1 MFYAILYRDLKMP
14 WVQITLSSTPENSEF
29 LEEMLLLC
37 GAGAVSMLDGADQ
50 PVFEP
55 LKGTT
60 PLWQDTQV
68 MGLFEADTDGDAL
81 LDYLTSGWQDTFPD
95 TNFPSHKLEILEDKD
110 WERQWMD
117 RFEPIQFGERLW
129 VCPSWK
135 PIPDPTAANL
145 MLDPGLAFGTGSHP
159 TTALCLQWIAQQQWQ
174 GKTVID
180 YGCGSGILA
189 IAAVLMGATHV
200 AGVDNDTQALTATMD
215 NAQRNGISS
224 NTIPVFLPEEIPH
237 KAVDVMLANI
247 LAGPLIDMA
256 AGLAKLTKPAGLITL
271 SGILEHQANAVIEA
285 YEPWFDMHT
294 VVSKDEWVR
303 IDGQKR

>member
-1 MFYAILYRDLKMP
+1 MP
-14 WVQITLSSTPENSEF
+14 WVQITLSSSPENSEF
-29 LEEMLLLC
+29 LEDMLLLC

-55 LKGTT
+55 IKGTT

-81 LDYLTSGWQDTFPD
+81 LDYLGNGWLAAFANTPFP
-95 TNFPSHKLEILEDKD
+95 NYKLEILEDKD

-117 RFEPIQFGERLW
+117 RFEPLQFGSRLW

-135 PIPDPTAANL
+135 PVPDPMAVNL

-159 TTALCLQWIAQQQWQ
+159 TTALCLQWIAEQDWQ

-189 IAAVLMGATHV
+189 IGAMLMGAERV
-200 AGVDNDTQALTATMD
+200 LGVDNDTQALIATKD
-215 NAQRNGISS
+215 NAQRNGIAAQA
-224 NTIPVFLPEEIPH
+224 IPVFLPEDTPQE
-237 KAVDVMLANI
+237 AVDVMLANI
-247 LAGPLIDMA
+247 LAGPLIEMA
-256 AGLAKLTKPAGLITL
+256 ADLAELTKVRGLITL
-271 SGILEHQANAVIEA
+271 SGILEHQADAVVKA
-285 YEPWFDMHT
+285 YSPWFDMQT

-303 IDGQKR
+303 IDGIKR

>member
-1 MFYAILYRDLKMP
+1 MP
-14 WVQITLSSTPENSEF
+14 WVQLTLSSSPENSEF
-29 LEEMLLLC
+29 LEDMLLLC

-55 LKGTT
+55 IKGTT

-68 MGLFEADTDGDAL
+68 MGLFEADTDADAL
-81 LDYLTSGWQDTFPD
+81 LDYLGNGWKATFANAP
-95 TNFPSHKLEILEDKD
+95 FPNYKLEILEDKD

-117 RFEPIQFGERLW
+117 RFEPLKFGSRLW

-135 PIPDPTAANL
+135 PVPDPMAVNL

-159 TTALCLQWIAQQQWQ
+159 TTALCLQWIAEQDWQ

-189 IAAVLMGATHV
+189 IGAMLMGAKRV
-200 AGVDNDTQALTATMD
+200 LGVDNDTQALTATKD
-215 NAQRNGISS
+215 NAQRNGIAAQA
-224 NTIPVFLPEEIPH
+224 IPVFLPENTPKE
-237 KAVDVMLANI
+237 AVDVMLANI

-256 AGLAKLTKPAGLITL
+256 AHLAELTRARGLITL
-271 SGILEHQANAVIEA
+271 SGILEQQADAVVKA
-285 YEPWFDMHT
+285 YSPWFDMHT
-294 VVSKDEWVR
+294 VASKDEWVR
-303 IDGQKR
+303 IDGIKR

>member
-1 MFYAILYRDLKMP
+1 MP
-14 WVQITLSSTPENSEF
+14 WVQLTLSSSPENSEF
-29 LEEMLLLC
+29 LEDMLLLC

-55 LKGTT
+55 IKGTT

-68 MGLFEADTDGDAL
+68 MGLFEADTDADAL
-81 LDYLTSGWQDTFPD
+81 LDYLGNGWKATFANAP
-95 TNFPSHKLEILEDKD
+95 FPNYKLEILEDKD

-117 RFEPIQFGERLW
+117 RFEPLKFGSRLW

-135 PIPDPTAANL
+135 PVPDPMAVNL

-159 TTALCLQWIAQQQWQ
+159 TTALCLQWIAEQDWQ

-189 IAAVLMGATHV
+189 IGAMLMGAKRV
-200 AGVDNDTQALTATMD
+200 LGVDNDTQALTATKD
-215 NAQRNGISS
+215 NAQRNGIAAQA
-224 NTIPVFLPEEIPH
+224 IPVFLPENTPKE
-237 KAVDVMLANI
+237 AVDVMLANI

-256 AGLAKLTKPAGLITL
+256 AHLAELTKARGLITL
-271 SGILEHQANAVIEA
+271 SGILEQQADAVVKA
-285 YEPWFDMHT
+285 YSPWFDMHT
-294 VVSKDEWVR
+294 VASKDEWVR
-303 IDGQKR
+303 IDGIKC

>member
-1 MFYAILYRDLKMP
+1 MP
-14 WVQITLSSTPENSEF
+14 WVQLTLSSSPENSEF
-29 LEEMLLLC
+29 LEDMLLLC

-55 LKGTT
+55 IKGTT

-68 MGLFEADTDGDAL
+68 MGLFEADTDADAL
-81 LDYLTSGWQDTFPD
+81 LDYLGNGWKATFANAP
-95 TNFPSHKLEILEDKD
+95 FPNYKLEILEDKD

-117 RFEPIQFGERLW
+117 RFEPLKFGSRLW

-135 PIPDPTAANL
+135 PVPDPMAVNL

-159 TTALCLQWIAQQQWQ
+159 TTALCLQWIAEQDWQ

-189 IAAVLMGATHV
+189 IGAMLMGAKRV
-200 AGVDNDTQALTATMD
+200 LGVDNDTQALTATKD
-215 NAQRNGISS
+215 NAQRNGIAAQA
-224 NTIPVFLPEEIPH
+224 IPVFLPENTPKE
-237 KAVDVMLANI
+237 AVDVMLANI

-256 AGLAKLTKPAGLITL
+256 AHLAELTKVRGLITL
-271 SGILEHQANAVIEA
+271 SGILEHQADAVVKA
-285 YEPWFDMHT
+285 YSPWFDMHT
-294 VVSKDEWVR
+294 VASKDEWVR
-303 IDGQKR
+303 IDGIKR

>member
-1 MFYAILYRDLKMP
+1 MP
-14 WVQITLSSTPENSEF
+14 WVQITLSSSPENSEF
-29 LEEMLLLC
+29 LEDMLLLC

-55 LKGTT
+55 IKGTT

-81 LDYLTSGWQDTFPD
+81 LDYLGNGWLAAFANTPFP
-95 TNFPSHKLEILEDKD
+95 NYKLEILEDKD

-117 RFEPIQFGERLW
+117 RFEPLQFGSRLW

-135 PIPDPTAANL
+135 PVPDPMAVNL

-159 TTALCLQWIAQQQWQ
+159 TTALCLQWIAEQDWQ

-189 IAAVLMGATHV
+189 IGAMLMGADRV
-200 AGVDNDTQALTATMD
+200 LGVDNDTQALTATKD
-215 NAQRNGISS
+215 NAQRNGIAAQA
-224 NTIPVFLPEEIPH
+224 IPVFLPEDTPQE
-237 KAVDVMLANI
+237 AVDVMLANI

-256 AGLAKLTKPAGLITL
+256 AHLAELTKAKGLITL
-271 SGILEHQANAVIEA
+271 SGILEHQADAVVEA
-285 YEPWFDMHT
+285 YSPWFDMHT

-303 IDGQKR
+303 IDGIKR

>member
-1 MFYAILYRDLKMP
+1 MP
-14 WVQITLSSTPENSEF
+14 WVQLTLSSSPGNSEF
-29 LEEMLLLC
+29 LEDMLLLC

-55 LKGTT
+55 IKGTT

-68 MGLFEADTDGDAL
+68 MGLFEADTDADAL
-81 LDYLTSGWQDTFPD
+81 LDYLGNGWKATFANAP
-95 TNFPSHKLEILEDKD
+95 FPNYKLEILEDKD

-117 RFEPIQFGERLW
+117 RFEPLKFGSRLW

-135 PIPDPTAANL
+135 PVPDPMAVNL

-159 TTALCLQWIAQQQWQ
+159 TTALCLQWIAEQDWQ

-189 IAAVLMGATHV
+189 IGAMLMGAKRV
-200 AGVDNDTQALTATMD
+200 LGVDNDTQALTATKD
-215 NAQRNGISS
+215 NAQRNGIAAQA
-224 NTIPVFLPEEIPH
+224 IPVFLPENTPKE
-237 KAVDVMLANI
+237 AVDVMLANI

-256 AGLAKLTKPAGLITL
+256 AHLAELTKARGLITL
-271 SGILEHQANAVIEA
+271 SGILEQQADAVVKA
-285 YEPWFDMHT
+285 YSPWFDMHT
-294 VVSKDEWVR
+294 VASKDEWVR
-303 IDGQKR
+303 IDGIKR

>member
-1 MFYAILYRDLKMP
+1 MP
-14 WVQITLSSTPENSEF
+14 WVQITLSSSPENSEF
-29 LEEMLLLC
+29 LEDMLLLC

-55 LKGTT
+55 IKGTT

-81 LDYLTSGWQDTFPD
+81 LDYLGNGWLAAFANTPFP
-95 TNFPSHKLEILEDKD
+95 NYKLEILEDKD

-117 RFEPIQFGERLW
+117 RFEPLQFGSHLW

-135 PIPDPTAANL
+135 PVPDPMAVNL

-159 TTALCLQWIAQQQWQ
+159 TTALCLQWIAEQDWQ

-189 IAAVLMGATHV
+189 IGAMLMGAERV
-200 AGVDNDTQALTATMD
+200 LGVDNDTQALTATKD
-215 NAQRNGISS
+215 NAQRNGIAAQA
-224 NTIPVFLPEEIPH
+224 IPVFLPEDTPQE
-237 KAVDVMLANI
+237 AVDVMLANI
-247 LAGPLIDMA
+247 LAGPLIEMA
-256 AGLAKLTKPAGLITL
+256 AHLAELTKVRGLITL
-271 SGILEHQANAVIEA
+271 SGILEHQADAVVEA
-285 YEPWFDMHT
+285 YSPWFDMHT

-303 IDGQKR
+303 IDGIKR

>member
-1 MFYAILYRDLKMP
+1 MP
-14 WVQITLSSTPENSEF
+14 WVQITLSSSPENSEF
-29 LEEMLLLC
+29 LEDMLLLC
-37 GAGAVSMLDGADQ
+37 GAGAVSMLDGSDQ

-55 LKGTT
+55 IKGTT

-81 LDYLTSGWQDTFPD
+81 LDYLGNGWLAAFANTPFP
-95 TNFPSHKLEILEDKD
+95 NYKLEILEDKD

-117 RFEPIQFGERLW
+117 RFEPLQFGSRLW

-135 PIPDPTAANL
+135 PVPDPMAVNL

-159 TTALCLQWIAQQQWQ
+159 TTALCLQWIAEQDWQ

-189 IAAVLMGATHV
+189 IGTILMGAERV
-200 AGVDNDTQALTATMD
+200 LGVDNDTQALTATKD
-215 NAQRNGISS
+215 NAQRNGIAAQA
-224 NTIPVFLPEEIPH
+224 IPVFLPEDTPQE
-237 KAVDVMLANI
+237 AVDVMLANI
-247 LAGPLIDMA
+247 LAGPLIEMA
-256 AGLAKLTKPAGLITL
+256 AHLAELTKVRGLITL
-271 SGILEHQANAVIEA
+271 SGILEHQADAVVEA
-285 YEPWFDMHT
+285 YSPWFDMHT

-303 IDGQKR
+303 IDGIKR

>member
-1 MFYAILYRDLKMP
+1 MP
-14 WVQITLSSTPENSEF
+14 WVQITLSSSPENSEF
-29 LEEMLLLC
+29 LEDMLLLC

-55 LKGTT
+55 IKGTT

-81 LDYLTSGWQDTFPD
+81 LDYLGNGWLAAFANTPFP
-95 TNFPSHKLEILEDKD
+95 NYKLEILEDKD

-117 RFEPIQFGERLW
+117 RFEPLQFGSRLW

-135 PIPDPTAANL
+135 PVPDPMAVNL

-159 TTALCLQWIAQQQWQ
+159 TTALCLQWIAEQDWQ

-189 IAAVLMGATHV
+189 IGTMLMGAERV
-200 AGVDNDTQALTATMD
+200 LGVDNDTQALTATKD
-215 NAQRNGISS
+215 NAQRNGIAAQA
-224 NTIPVFLPEEIPH
+224 IPVFLPEDTPQE
-237 KAVDVMLANI
+237 AVDVMLANI
-247 LAGPLIDMA
+247 LAGPLIEMA
-256 AGLAKLTKPAGLITL
+256 AHLAELTKVRGLITL
-271 SGILEHQANAVIEA
+271 SGILEHQADAVVEA
-285 YEPWFDMHT
+285 YSPWFDMHT

-303 IDGQKR
+303 IDGIKR

>member
-1 MFYAILYRDLKMP
+1 MP
-14 WVQITLSSTPENSEF
+14 WVQLTLSSSPENSEF
-29 LEEMLLLC
+29 LEDMLLLC

-55 LKGTT
+55 IKGTT

-68 MGLFEADTDGDAL
+68 MGLFEADTDADAL
-81 LDYLTSGWQDTFPD
+81 LDYLGNGWKATFANAP
-95 TNFPSHKLEILEDKD
+95 FPNYKLEILEDKD

-117 RFEPIQFGERLW
+117 RFEPLKFGSRLW

-135 PIPDPTAANL
+135 PVPDPMAVNL

-159 TTALCLQWIAQQQWQ
+159 TTALCLQWIAEQDWQ

-189 IAAVLMGATHV
+189 IGAMLMGAKRGL
-200 AGVDNDTQALTATMD
+200 GVDNDTQALTATKD
-215 NAQRNGISS
+215 NAQRNGIAAQA
-224 NTIPVFLPEEIPH
+224 IPVFLPENTPKE
-237 KAVDVMLANI
+237 AVDVMLANI

-256 AGLAKLTKPAGLITL
+256 AHLAELTKARGLITL
-271 SGILEHQANAVIEA
+271 SGILEQQADAVVKA
-285 YEPWFDMHT
+285 YSPWFDMHT
-294 VVSKDEWVR
+294 VASKDEWVR
-303 IDGQKR
+303 IDGIKR

>member
-1 MFYAILYRDLKMP
+1 MP
-14 WVQITLSSTPENSEF
+14 WVQITLSSSPENSEF
-29 LEEMLLLC
+29 LEDMLLLC

-55 LKGTT
+55 IKGTT

-81 LDYLTSGWQDTFPD
+81 LDYLGNGWLAAFANTPFP
-95 TNFPSHKLEILEDKD
+95 NYKLEILEDKD

-117 RFEPIQFGERLW
+117 RFEPLQFGSRLW

-135 PIPDPTAANL
+135 PVPDPMAVNL

-159 TTALCLQWIAQQQWQ
+159 TTALCLQWIAEQDWQ

-189 IAAVLMGATHV
+189 IGTILMGAERV
-200 AGVDNDTQALTATMD
+200 LGVDNDTQALTATKD
-215 NAQRNGISS
+215 NAQRNGIAAQA
-224 NTIPVFLPEEIPH
+224 IPVFLPEDTPQD
-237 KAVDVMLANI
+237 AVDVMLANI
-247 LAGPLIDMA
+247 LAGPLIEMA
-256 AGLAKLTKPAGLITL
+256 AHLAELTKVRGLITL
-271 SGILEHQANAVIEA
+271 SGILEHQADAVVEA
-285 YEPWFDMHT
+285 YSPWFDMHT

-303 IDGQKR
+303 IDGIKR

>member
-1 MFYAILYRDLKMP
+1 MP
-14 WVQITLSSTPENSEF
+14 WVQITLSSSPENSEF
-29 LEEMLLLC
+29 LEDMLLLC

-55 LKGTT
+55 IKGTT

-81 LDYLTSGWQDTFPD
+81 LDYLGNGWLAAFANTPFP
-95 TNFPSHKLEILEDKD
+95 NYKLEILEDKD

-117 RFEPIQFGERLW
+117 RFEPLQFGSRLW

-135 PIPDPTAANL
+135 PVPDPMAVNL

-159 TTALCLQWIAQQQWQ
+159 TTALCLQWIAEQDWQ

-189 IAAVLMGATHV
+189 IGTILMGAERV
-200 AGVDNDTQALTATMD
+200 LGVDNDTQALTATKD
-215 NAQRNGISS
+215 NAQRNGIAAQA
-224 NTIPVFLPEEIPH
+224 IPVFLPEDTPQE
-237 KAVDVMLANI
+237 AVDVMLANI
-247 LAGPLIDMA
+247 LAGPLIEMA
-256 AGLAKLTKPAGLITL
+256 AHLAELTKVRGLITL
-271 SGILEHQANAVIEA
+271 SGILEHQADAVVEA
-285 YEPWFDMHT
+285 YSPWFDMHT

-303 IDGQKR
+303 IDGIRR

>member
-1 MFYAILYRDLKMP
+1 MP
-14 WVQITLSSTPENSEF
+14 WVQLTLSSSPENSEF
-29 LEEMLLLC
+29 LEDMLLLC

-55 LKGTT
+55 IKGTT

-68 MGLFEADTDGDAL
+68 MGLFEADTDADAL
-81 LDYLTSGWQDTFPD
+81 LDYLGNGWKATFANAP
-95 TNFPSHKLEILEDKD
+95 FPNYKLEILEDKD

-117 RFEPIQFGERLW
+117 RFEPLKFGSRLW

-135 PIPDPTAANL
+135 PVPDPMAVNL

-159 TTALCLQWIAQQQWQ
+159 TTALCLQWIAEQDWQ

-189 IAAVLMGATHV
+189 IGAMLMGAKRV
-200 AGVDNDTQALTATMD
+200 LGVDNDTQALTATKD
-215 NAQRNGISS
+215 NAQRNGIAAQA
-224 NTIPVFLPEEIPH
+224 IPVFLPENTPKE
-237 KAVDVMLANI
+237 AVDVMLANI

-256 AGLAKLTKPAGLITL
+256 AHLAELTKARGLITL
-271 SGILEHQANAVIEA
+271 SGILEHQADAVVEA
-285 YEPWFDMHT
+285 YSPWFDMHT

-303 IDGQKR
+303 IDGIKR

>member
-1 MFYAILYRDLKMP
+1 MP
-14 WVQITLSSTPENSEF
+14 WVQITLSSSPENSEF
-29 LEEMLLLC
+29 LEDMLLLC

-55 LKGTT
+55 IKGTT

-81 LDYLTSGWQDTFPD
+81 LDYLGNGWLAAFANTPFP
-95 TNFPSHKLEILEDKD
+95 NYKLEILEDKD

-117 RFEPIQFGERLW
+117 RFEPLQFGSRLW

-135 PIPDPTAANL
+135 PVPDPMAVNL

-159 TTALCLQWIAQQQWQ
+159 TTALCLQWIAEQDWQ

-189 IAAVLMGATHV
+189 IGTILMGAERV
-200 AGVDNDTQALTATMD
+200 LGVDNDTQALTATKD
-215 NAQRNGISS
+215 NAQRNGIAAQA
-224 NTIPVFLPEEIPH
+224 IPVFLPEDTPQE
-237 KAVDVMLANI
+237 AVDVMLANI

-256 AGLAKLTKPAGLITL
+256 AHLAELTKAKGLITL
-271 SGILEHQANAVIEA
+271 SGILEHQADAVVEA
-285 YEPWFDMHT
+285 YSPWFDMHT

-303 IDGQKR
+303 IDGIKR

>member
-1 MFYAILYRDLKMP
+1 MP
-14 WVQITLSSTPENSEF
+14 WVQITLSSSPENSEF
-29 LEEMLLLC
+29 LEDMLLLC

-55 LKGTT
+55 IKGTT

-81 LDYLTSGWQDTFPD
+81 LDYLGNGWLAAFANTPFP
-95 TNFPSHKLEILEDKD
+95 NYKLEILEDKD

-117 RFEPIQFGERLW
+117 RFEPLQFGSRLW

-135 PIPDPTAANL
+135 PVPNPMAVNL

-159 TTALCLQWIAQQQWQ
+159 TTALCLQWIAEQDWQ

-189 IAAVLMGATHV
+189 IGAILMGAERV
-200 AGVDNDTQALTATMD
+200 LGVDNDTQALTATKD
-215 NAQRNGISS
+215 NAQRNGIAAQA
-224 NTIPVFLPEEIPH
+224 IPVFLPEDTPQE
-237 KAVDVMLANI
+237 AVDVMLANI
-247 LAGPLIDMA
+247 LAGPLIEMA
-256 AGLAKLTKPAGLITL
+256 AHLAELTKVRGLITL
-271 SGILEHQANAVIEA
+271 SGILEHQADAVVEA
-285 YEPWFDMHT
+285 YSPWFDMHT

-303 IDGQKR
+303 IDGIKR

>member
-1 MFYAILYRDLKMP
+1 MP
-14 WVQITLSSTPENSEF
+14 WVQITLSSTSENSEF
-29 LEEMLLLC
+29 LEDMLLLC

-55 LKGTT
+55 IKGTT

-81 LDYLTSGWQDTFPD
+81 LDYLGNGWLAAFANTPFP
-95 TNFPSHKLEILEDKD
+95 NYKLEILEDKD

-117 RFEPIQFGERLW
+117 RFEPLQFGSRLW

-135 PIPDPTAANL
+135 PVPDPMAVNL
-145 MLDPGLAFGTGSHP
+145 MLDPGLG
-159 TTALCLQWIAQQQWQ
+159 LCNAKAVVQYDLSVMSRLMPDWQ
-174 GKTVID
+174 DKTVID

-189 IAAVLMGATHV
+189 ISAILMGAEHV
-200 AGVDNDTQALTATMD
+200 VGVDNDTQALTATID
-215 NAQRNGISS
+215 NAQRNGIGAEK
-224 NTIPVFLPEEIPH
+224 IPVFLPEKAPN
-237 KAVDVMLANI
+237 KAVDVVLANI
-247 LAGPLIDMA
+247 LAGPLIEMA
-256 AGLAKLTKPAGLITL
+256 ARLAELTKPAGLIAL

-294 VVSKDEWVR
+294 VVTKDEWVR

>member
-1 MFYAILYRDLKMP
+1 MP
-14 WVQITLSSTPENSEF
+14 WVQITLSSSPENSKF
-29 LEEMLLLC
+29 LEDMLLLC

-55 LKGTT
+55 IKGTT

-81 LDYLTSGWQDTFPD
+81 LDYLGNGWLAAFANTPFP
-95 TNFPSHKLEILEDKD
+95 NYKLEILEDKD

-117 RFEPIQFGERLW
+117 RFEPLQFGSRLW

-135 PIPDPTAANL
+135 PVPDPMAVNL

-159 TTALCLQWIAQQQWQ
+159 TTALCLQWIAEQDWQ

-189 IAAVLMGATHV
+189 IGTILMGAERV
-200 AGVDNDTQALTATMD
+200 LGVDNDTQALTATKD
-215 NAQRNGISS
+215 NAQRNGIAAQA
-224 NTIPVFLPEEIPH
+224 IPVFLPEDTPQE
-237 KAVDVMLANI
+237 AVDVMLANI
-247 LAGPLIDMA
+247 LAGPLIEMA
-256 AGLAKLTKPAGLITL
+256 AHLAELTKVRGLITL
-271 SGILEHQANAVIEA
+271 SGILEHQADAVVEA
-285 YEPWFDMHT
+285 YSPWFDMHT

-303 IDGQKR
+303 IDGIKR

>member
-1 MFYAILYRDLKMP
+1 MP
-14 WVQITLSSTPENSEF
+14 WVQLTLSSSPENSEF
-29 LEEMLLLC
+29 LEDMLLLC

-55 LKGTT
+55 IKGTT

-68 MGLFEADTDGDAL
+68 MGLFEADTDAGAL
-81 LDYLTSGWQDTFPD
+81 LDYLGNGWKATFANAP
-95 TNFPSHKLEILEDKD
+95 FPNYKLEILEDKD

-117 RFEPIQFGERLW
+117 RFEPLKFGSRLW

-135 PIPDPTAANL
+135 PVPDPMAVNL

-159 TTALCLQWIAQQQWQ
+159 TTALCLQWIAEQDWQ

-189 IAAVLMGATHV
+189 IGAMLMGAKRV
-200 AGVDNDTQALTATMD
+200 LGVDNDTQALTATKD
-215 NAQRNGISS
+215 NAQRNGIAAQA
-224 NTIPVFLPEEIPH
+224 IPVFLPENTPKE
-237 KAVDVMLANI
+237 AVDVMLANI

-256 AGLAKLTKPAGLITL
+256 AHLAELTKARGLITL
-271 SGILEHQANAVIEA
+271 SGILEQQADAVVKA
-285 YEPWFDMHT
+285 YSPWFDMHT
-294 VVSKDEWVR
+294 VASKDEWVR
-303 IDGQKR
+303 IDGIKR

>member
-1 MFYAILYRDLKMP
+1 MP
-14 WVQITLSSTPENSEF
+14 WVQLTLSSSPENSEF
-29 LEEMLLLC
+29 LEDMLLLC

-55 LKGTT
+55 IKGTT

-68 MGLFEADTDGDAL
+68 MGLFEADTDADAL
-81 LDYLTSGWQDTFPD
+81 LDYLGNGWKATFANAP
-95 TNFPSHKLEILEDKD
+95 FPNYKFEILEDKD

-117 RFEPIQFGERLW
+117 RFEPLKFGSRLW

-135 PIPDPTAANL
+135 PVPDPMAVNL

-159 TTALCLQWIAQQQWQ
+159 TTALCLQWIAEQDWQ

-189 IAAVLMGATHV
+189 IGAMLMGAKRV
-200 AGVDNDTQALTATMD
+200 LGVDNDTQALTATKD
-215 NAQRNGISS
+215 NAQRNGIAAQA
-224 NTIPVFLPEEIPH
+224 IPVFLPENTPKE
-237 KAVDVMLANI
+237 AVDVMLANI

-256 AGLAKLTKPAGLITL
+256 AHLAELTKARGLITL
-271 SGILEHQANAVIEA
+271 SGILEQQADAVVKA
-285 YEPWFDMHT
+285 YSPWFDMHT
-294 VVSKDEWVR
+294 VASKDEWVR
-303 IDGQKR
+303 IDGIKR

>member
-1 MFYAILYRDLKMP
+1 MS
-14 WVQITLSSTPENSEF
+14 WVQLTLSSSPENSEF
-29 LEEMLLLC
+29 LEDMLLLC

-55 LKGTT
+55 IKGTT

-68 MGLFEADTDGDAL
+68 MGLFEADTDADAL
-81 LDYLTSGWQDTFPD
+81 LDYLGNGWKATFANAP
-95 TNFPSHKLEILEDKD
+95 FPNYKLEILEDKD

-117 RFEPIQFGERLW
+117 RFEPLKFGSRLW

-135 PIPDPTAANL
+135 PVPDPMAVNL

-159 TTALCLQWIAQQQWQ
+159 TTALCLQWIAEQDWQ

-189 IAAVLMGATHV
+189 IGAMLMGAKRV
-200 AGVDNDTQALTATMD
+200 LGVDNDTQALTATKD
-215 NAQRNGISS
+215 NAQRNGIAAQA
-224 NTIPVFLPEEIPH
+224 IPVFLPENTPKE
-237 KAVDVMLANI
+237 AVDVMLANI

-256 AGLAKLTKPAGLITL
+256 AHLAELTKARGLITL
-271 SGILEHQANAVIEA
+271 SGILEQQADAVVKA
-285 YEPWFDMHT
+285 YSPWFDMHT
-294 VVSKDEWVR
+294 VASKDEWVR
-303 IDGQKR
+303 IDGIKR

>member
-1 MFYAILYRDLKMP
+1 ML
-14 WVQITLSSTPENSEF
+14 WVQITLSSSPENSEF
-29 LEEMLLLC
+29 LEDMLLLC

-55 LKGTT
+55 IKGTT

-81 LDYLTSGWQDTFPD
+81 LDYLGNGWLAAFANTPFP
-95 TNFPSHKLEILEDKD
+95 NYKLEILEDKD

-117 RFEPIQFGERLW
+117 RFEPLQFGSRLW

-135 PIPDPTAANL
+135 PVPDPMAVNL

-159 TTALCLQWIAQQQWQ
+159 TTALCLQWIAEQDWQ

-189 IAAVLMGATHV
+189 IGAILMGAERV
-200 AGVDNDTQALTATMD
+200 LGVDNDTQALTATKD
-215 NAQRNGISS
+215 NAQRNGIAAQA
-224 NTIPVFLPEEIPH
+224 IPVFLPEDTPQE
-237 KAVDVMLANI
+237 AVDVMLANI
-247 LAGPLIDMA
+247 LAGPLIEMA
-256 AGLAKLTKPAGLITL
+256 AHLAELTKVRGLITL
-271 SGILEHQANAVIEA
+271 SGILEHQADAVVEA
-285 YEPWFDMHT
+285 YSPWFDMHT

-303 IDGQKR
+303 IDGIKR

>member
-1 MFYAILYRDLKMP
+1 MP
-14 WVQITLSSTPENSEF
+14 WVQITLSSSPENSEF
-29 LEEMLLLC
+29 LEDMLLLC

-55 LKGTT
+55 IKGTT

-81 LDYLTSGWQDTFPD
+81 LDYLGNGWLAAFANTPFP
-95 TNFPSHKLEILEDKD
+95 NYKLEILEDKD

-117 RFEPIQFGERLW
+117 RFEPLQFGSRLW

-135 PIPDPTAANL
+135 PVPDPMAVNL

-159 TTALCLQWIAQQQWQ
+159 TTALCLQWIAEQDWQ

-189 IAAVLMGATHV
+189 IGAMLMGAERV
-200 AGVDNDTQALTATMD
+200 LGVDNDTQALTATKN
-215 NAQRNGISS
+215 NAQRNGIAAQA
-224 NTIPVFLPEEIPH
+224 IPVFLPEDTPQE
-237 KAVDVMLANI
+237 AVDVMLANI
-247 LAGPLIDMA
+247 LAGPLIEMA
-256 AGLAKLTKPAGLITL
+256 AHLAELTKVRGLITL
-271 SGILEHQANAVIEA
+271 SGILEHQADAVVEA
-285 YEPWFDMHT
+285 YSPWFDMHT

-303 IDGQKR
+303 IDGIKR

>member
-1 MFYAILYRDLKMP
+1 MP
-14 WVQITLSSTPENSEF
+14 WVQLTLSSSPENSEF
-29 LEEMLLLC
+29 LEDMLLLC

-55 LKGTT
+55 IKGTT

-68 MGLFEADTDGDAL
+68 MGLFEADTDADAL
-81 LDYLTSGWQDTFPD
+81 LDYLCNGWKATFANAP
-95 TNFPSHKLEILEDKD
+95 FPNYKLEILEDKD

-117 RFEPIQFGERLW
+117 RFEPLKFGSRLW

-135 PIPDPTAANL
+135 PVPDPMAVNL

-159 TTALCLQWIAQQQWQ
+159 TTALCLQWIAEQDWQ

-189 IAAVLMGATHV
+189 IGAMLMGAKRV
-200 AGVDNDTQALTATMD
+200 LGVDNDTQALTATKD
-215 NAQRNGISS
+215 NAQRNGIAAQA
-224 NTIPVFLPEEIPH
+224 IPVFLPENTPKE
-237 KAVDVMLANI
+237 AVDVMLANI

-256 AGLAKLTKPAGLITL
+256 AHLAELTKARGLITL
-271 SGILEHQANAVIEA
+271 SGILEQQADAVVKA
-285 YEPWFDMHT
+285 YSPWFDMHT
-294 VVSKDEWVR
+294 VASKDEWVR
-303 IDGQKR
+303 IDGIKR

>member
-1 MFYAILYRDLKMP
+1 MP
-14 WVQITLSSTPENSEF
+14 WVQITLSSSPENSEF
-29 LEEMLLLC
+29 LEDMLLLC

-55 LKGTT
+55 IKGTT

-81 LDYLTSGWQDTFPD
+81 LDYLGNGWLAAFANTPFP
-95 TNFPSHKLEILEDKD
+95 NYKLEILEDKD

-117 RFEPIQFGERLW
+117 RFEPLQFGSRLW

-135 PIPDPTAANL
+135 PVPDPMAVNL

-159 TTALCLQWIAQQQWQ
+159 TTALCLQWIAEQDWQ

-189 IAAVLMGATHV
+189 IGAMLMGAERV
-200 AGVDNDTQALTATMD
+200 LGVDNDTQALTATKD
-215 NAQRNGISS
+215 NAQRNGIAAQA
-224 NTIPVFLPEEIPH
+224 IPVFLPEDTPQE
-237 KAVDVMLANI
+237 AVDVMLANI
-247 LAGPLIDMA
+247 LAGPLIEMA
-256 AGLAKLTKPAGLITL
+256 AHLAELTKVRGLITL
-271 SGILEHQANAVIEA
+271 SGILEHQADAVVEA
-285 YEPWFDMHT
+285 YSPWFDMHT

-303 IDGQKR
+303 IDGIKR

>member
-1 MFYAILYRDLKMP
+1 MP
-14 WVQITLSSTPENSEF
+14 WVQLTLSSSPENSEF
-29 LEEMLLLC
+29 LEDMLLLC

-55 LKGTT
+55 IKGTT

-81 LDYLTSGWQDTFPD
+81 LDYLGNGWQAAFANTPFP
-95 TNFPSHKLEILEDKD
+95 NYKLEILEDKD

-117 RFEPIQFGERLW
+117 RFEPLQFGSRLW

-135 PIPDPTAANL
+135 PVPDPMAVNL

-159 TTALCLQWIAQQQWQ
+159 TTALCLQWIAEQDWQ

-189 IAAVLMGATHV
+189 IGTILMGAERV
-200 AGVDNDTQALTATMD
+200 LGVDNDTQALTATKD
-215 NAQRNGISS
+215 NAQRNGIAAQA
-224 NTIPVFLPEEIPH
+224 IPVFLPEDTPQE
-237 KAVDVMLANI
+237 AVDVMLANI
-247 LAGPLIDMA
+247 LAGPLIEMA
-256 AGLAKLTKPAGLITL
+256 AHLAELTKVRGLITL
-271 SGILEHQANAVIEA
+271 SGILEHQADAVVEA
-285 YEPWFDMHT
+285 YSPWFDMHT

-303 IDGQKR
+303 IDGIKR

>member
-1 MFYAILYRDLKMP
+1 MP
-14 WVQITLSSTPENSEF
+14 WVQLTLSSSPENSEF
-29 LEEMLLLC
+29 LEDMLLLC

-55 LKGTT
+55 IKGTT

-68 MGLFEADTDGDAL
+68 MGLFEADTDADAL
-81 LDYLTSGWQDTFPD
+81 LDYLGNGWKATFANAP
-95 TNFPSHKLEILEDKD
+95 FPNYKLEILEDKD

-117 RFEPIQFGERLW
+117 RFEPLKFGSRLW

-135 PIPDPTAANL
+135 PVPDPMAVNL

-159 TTALCLQWIAQQQWQ
+159 TTALCLQWIAEQEWQ

-189 IAAVLMGATHV
+189 IGAMLMGAKRV
-200 AGVDNDTQALTATMD
+200 LGVDNDTQALTATKD
-215 NAQRNGISS
+215 NAQRNGIAAQA
-224 NTIPVFLPEEIPH
+224 IPVFLPENTPKE
-237 KAVDVMLANI
+237 AVDVMLANI

-256 AGLAKLTKPAGLITL
+256 AHLAELTKARGLITL
-271 SGILEHQANAVIEA
+271 SGILEQQADAVVKA
-285 YEPWFDMHT
+285 YSPWFDMHT
-294 VVSKDEWVR
+294 VASKDEWVR
-303 IDGQKR
+303 IDGIKR